1 VYEIF
6 ITEFGPGQPIQ
17 QSSVLG
23 TITYDWDYDHKA
35 ILPLAYRRGI

>member
-6 ITEFGPGQPIQ
+6 ITEFGPDQPIQ

-23 TITYDWDYDHKA
+23 TITYERDYDHKA
-35 ILPLAYRRGI
+35 IYPKHAFVD